1 MHVEVQDED
10 GLINHEDGR
19 PGDNER
25 EHGERFIKSSCQILH
40 HYPSSLINLFPDLS
54 YYDHS
59 LAPPWLHYADIP
71 HHCHDY
77 FRLCHD

>member
-19 PGDNER
+19 LGDNER

-40 HYPSSLINLFPDLS
+40 HYLELFN
-54 YYDHS
+54 
-59 LAPPWLHYADIP
+59 
-71 HHCHDY
+71 
-77 FRLCHD
+77 